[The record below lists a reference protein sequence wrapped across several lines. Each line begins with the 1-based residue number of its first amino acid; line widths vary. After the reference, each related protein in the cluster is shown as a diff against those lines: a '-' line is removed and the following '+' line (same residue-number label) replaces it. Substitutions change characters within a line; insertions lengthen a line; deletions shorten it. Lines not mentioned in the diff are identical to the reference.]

1 MPELYDYDKNE
12 WSVQLRIGGS
22 IQNDKH
28 YLCRYLEANATHVV

>member
-12 WSVQLRIGGS
+12 WSAQLRIGGS

-28 YLCRYLEANATHVV
+28 YLCR